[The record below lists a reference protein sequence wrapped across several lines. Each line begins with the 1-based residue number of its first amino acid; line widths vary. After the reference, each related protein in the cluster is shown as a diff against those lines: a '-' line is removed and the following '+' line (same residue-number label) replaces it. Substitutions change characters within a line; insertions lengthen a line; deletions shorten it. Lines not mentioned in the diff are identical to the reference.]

1 MRIYNVDYGHY
12 VENLKIS
19 NELPAALAN
28 IKCFQSEV
36 DKWRVPRNRSISLGD
51 KVVLLNLSITDF
63 TLSVFAL
70 ADICSRSN
78 I

>member
-1 MRIYNVDYGHY
+1 MMRIYNVDYGHY

-36 DKWRVPRNRSISLGD
+36 DKWRVPRNRTVSPGD
-51 KVVLLNLSITDF
+51 KVVLLPKSEYNRL
-63 TLSVFAL
+63 
-70 ADICSRSN
+70 
-78 I
+78 

>member
-28 IKCFQSEV
+28 IK
-36 DKWRVPRNRSISLGD
+36 WRVPRNRTVSPGD
-51 KVVLLNLSITDF
+51 KVVLLPKSEYDRL
-63 TLSVFAL
+63 
-70 ADICSRSN
+70 
-78 I
+78 